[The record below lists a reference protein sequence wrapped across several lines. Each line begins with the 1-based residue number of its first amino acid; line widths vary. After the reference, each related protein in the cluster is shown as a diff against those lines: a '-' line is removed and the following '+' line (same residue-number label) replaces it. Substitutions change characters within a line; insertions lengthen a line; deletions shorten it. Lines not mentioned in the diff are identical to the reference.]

1 VDAPAYN
8 KFDEN
13 ESIRIDDDSVIID
26 NLKYVNWTA
35 NHLYKTGSF
44 DDTGYNTNESDYF
57 VTSGKK
63 CTLLRVDSG
72 DIELQNALDDGSRA
86 TDRDPVIEITVANII
101 NSGVTPYG
109 GNTDYAK
116 NNSVFYSFGDY
127 VKTNS
132 NTSYTNVFYDGDCYL
147 GLFIYNASHTYY
159 SAKYHS
165 HMDPF
170 VYAVP
175 IYSKVDLRA
184 TSGDLYPYIN
194 DQKKYYFQDTPVSF
208 NGYNQEHSAYLYN
221 SAYHQTPIADKLV
234 AIDWTTQPS
243 EKYDTRVI
251 YSNEKT
257 NNEQID
263 SWLMFKSANYMD
275 VDTRYGEITN
285 LRLFKNTLV
294 FWQEYATGMLSVNE
308 RTMIQD
314 ANATNIILGNGDVLQ
329 RYDYLT
335 TTYGSAKNKR
345 CETQSDTTLYW
356 WDYIKGEILGYSGGQ
371 SVQPLSK
378 VKNISNYVRSNDKQP
393 EPAVTYD

>member
-1 VDAPAYN
+1 
-8 KFDEN
+8 
-13 ESIRIDDDSVIID
+13 
-26 NLKYVNWTA
+26 
-35 NHLYKTGSF
+35 
-44 DDTGYNTNESDYF
+44 
-57 VTSGKK
+57 
-63 CTLLRVDSG
+63 
-72 DIELQNALDDGSRA
+72 
-86 TDRDPVIEITVANII
+86 
-101 NSGVTPYG
+101 
-109 GNTDYAK
+109 
-116 NNSVFYSFGDY
+116 
-127 VKTNS
+127 
-132 NTSYTNVFYDGDCYL
+132 
-147 GLFIYNASHTYY
+147 
-159 SAKYHS
+159 
-165 HMDPF
+165 
-170 VYAVP
+170 
-175 IYSKVDLRA
+175 
-184 TSGDLYPYIN
+184 
-194 DQKKYYFQDTPVSF
+194 VSF

-221 SAYHQTPIADKLV
+221 PAYHQTPIADKLV

-294 FWQEYATGMLSVNE
+294 FWQEHATGTLSVNE
-308 RTMIQD
+308 RTIIQD

-335 TTYGSAKNKR
+335 TIYGSAENKR

-356 WDYIKGEILGYSGGQ
+356 WDYMNGEILGYSGGQ

-378 VKNISNYVRSNDKQP
+378 VKNISNYVRSNDKQL